1 MKKKHFLILSIAL
14 ILFPVISF
22 AQTADQPKK
31 NNSSFTDIVKSSKV
45 IPNKKAS
52 QTHVT
57 QANRR
62 TKITTY
68 KPSSGFQMNWDNG
81 IDTWYYSNN
90 FRTLFD
96 TSKREIM
103 REDMDTAGMGYKN
116 KQVTMYNKNGNEIS
130 VRSYSSPDPDS
141 AYVFSSLDST
151 EYHPTYPTL
160 ETFQGSFNWDDFNQ
174 TLNLNWGDRSTYDIQ
189 SGQILGCTDEGFYGM
204 NWETNTLKTYH
215 YNNGLLTES
224 ISFNIQNNTDT
235 TGGEKEVYEYDANNI
250 PVSVTTST
258 WNTTTKVWEL
268 STKMDSLAFNNY
280 HGSLVDFIIL
290 NSIDLEEIQI
300 TRTVYLEWN
309 GSAWEF
315 TGKEENSFSG
325 DTAINTVSHWD
336 NITNQWTPA
345 ERHTSF
351 NKDTI
356 SFYENE
362 QYDSIKFV
370 KTERYQYRYDNQGN
384 FLEFKYETWTD
395 SLNAYTIQSWNRN
408 LLNFD
413 SEGRLLDETEQHW
426 ETSTL
431 AFKNS
436 VKKVYLEWQMFE
448 EGDDNNT
455 GASPIK
461 SNAAITV
468 YPNPVSD
475 YANIKF
481 DESILGHKQIIVRDL
496 SGRIVE
502 QLNTNT
508 NTLSFPLN
516 NYPSGIYFIN
526 IVSEQTNTVVKL
538 VKE

>member
-22 AQTADQPKK
+22 AQTTHQPKK
-31 NNSSFTDIVKSSKV
+31 HKSSFADIVKSSKV
-45 IPNKKAS
+45 KPDNKPS
-52 QTHVT
+52 QTHIT
-57 QANRR
+57 QTNRR

-68 KPSSGFQMNWDNG
+68 KPSSGFQMYWDNG

-96 TSKREIM
+96 TSKREIVS
-103 REDMDTAGMGYKN
+103 EDMDTAGMGYKN
-116 KQVTMYNKNGNEIS
+116 KHVTAYNKNGYVIS

-141 AYVFSSLDST
+141 AYVFSYLDSN

-160 ETFQGSFNWDDFNQ
+160 ETFNGTFNWDDINQ
-174 TLNLNWGDRSTYDIQ
+174 TLNLNWGDRSTYDVQ
-189 SGQILGCTDEGFYGM
+189 SGQILGRIDEVFYGM
-204 NWETNTLKTYH
+204 NWETNTLTTYH

-235 TGGEKEVYEYDANNI
+235 SDGEKEVYEYDANNI

-290 NSIDLEEIQI
+290 NSIDIEDIQI
-300 TRTVYLEWN
+300 TRTVYLDWN
-309 GSAWEF
+309 GSTWEF

-325 DTAINTVSHWD
+325 DTAINTVFQWN

-362 QYDSIKFV
+362 QYDSIKFA
-370 KTERYQYRYDNQGN
+370 KTERYQYRYDNQHN

-395 SLNAYTIQSWNRN
+395 SVNDYTIQNWNRN

-413 SEGRLLDETEQHW
+413 SEGRLLDETEQQW

-431 AFKNS
+431 VFKNS

-508 NTLSFPLN
+508 NTLSIPLN
-516 NYPSGIYFIN
+516 NYPSGIYFIHL
-526 IVSEQTNTVVKL
+526 VSEQSNSVVKL